1 MPRESTPAKLLGKR
15 KRGRPSKNAFKEL
28 KSDRNLYTEWV
39 RSGFVH
45 EQIENYYKVQ
55 LKHLKLG
62 LNQNTEMI
70 YYRYDI
76 SL

>member
-15 KRGRPSKNAFKEL
+15 KRGRPSKNASKEL

-45 EQIENYYKVQ
+45 EQIENFFKV
-55 LKHLKLG
+55 KLNG
-62 LNQNTEMI
+62 LTQTI
-70 YYRYDI
+70 
-76 SL
+76 

>member
-15 KRGRPSKNAFKEL
+15 KRGRPSKNDSKEL

-45 EQIENYYKVQ
+45 GKNEIRF
-55 LKHLKLG
+55 
-62 LNQNTEMI
+62 T
-70 YYRYDI
+70 
-76 SL
+76 